1 MDTDDLT
8 SYSRLF
14 VRGTLVVLALAW
26 LCWIWIPVG
35 WDFFRGL
42 AVHPQTAPPHF
53 VPHQLT
59 LVHYQQLLTGGFLT
73 YVRNSAIVTTTST
86 VISIVVATLAAYS
99 INRYNPGDGQVMMF
113 ILGMRFLPPIAVVI
127 PLYMMFLKFHLIDSW
142 YGLIVAYLTI
152 GIPISTWI
160 MLIFFRRVPVALEE
174 ACWIDGWSRLQT
186 LRRVVL
192 PLVAPGIASAAIIT
206 AILMWNE
213 YTMALVL
220 TTTNSAQTIPIYLAG
235 FVTTRGILWGQ
246 MGAATMIAIT
256 PIIVIAFLLQERL
269 VAGFSLEGSDG

>member
-1 MDTDDLT
+1 MDGDDLR
-8 SYSRLF
+8 SYSSLF
-14 VRGTLVVLALAW
+14 VRGSLLVAAIVW
-26 LCWIWIPVG
+26 LFWIWIPVG

-42 AVHPQTAPPHF
+42 AVTPQTAPPHYI
-53 VPHQLT
+53 PQNLT
-59 LVHYQQLLTGGFLT
+59 LVHYHKLLAGGFLT
-73 YVRNSAIVTTTST
+73 YVRNSTIITTTST
-86 VISIVVATLAAYS
+86 IISIVVASLAAYS
-99 INRYNPGDGQVMMF
+99 INRYNPGDSQVMMF

-127 PLYMMFLKFHLIDSW
+127 PLYMMFLRFQLINSW
-142 YGLIVAYLTI
+142 YGLIIAYLTI

-174 ACWIDGWSRLQT
+174 ASWIDGWSRLQT

-192 PLVAPGIASAAIIT
+192 PLIAPGIASAAIIT

-220 TTTNSAQTIPIYLAG
+220 TTNSSAQTIPIYLAG

-269 VAGFSLEGSDG
+269 VTGFSLEGSNG